1 MQVCVCVSAL
11 AEIWF
16 GHLWAS
22 LLTLFTAKVFARDR
36 ILVSVCLYVSG
47 VRACMCVCACVRR

>member
-1 MQVCVCVSAL
+1 MSAL

-22 LLTLFTAKVFARDR
+22 LLTLFTTKVFARDR